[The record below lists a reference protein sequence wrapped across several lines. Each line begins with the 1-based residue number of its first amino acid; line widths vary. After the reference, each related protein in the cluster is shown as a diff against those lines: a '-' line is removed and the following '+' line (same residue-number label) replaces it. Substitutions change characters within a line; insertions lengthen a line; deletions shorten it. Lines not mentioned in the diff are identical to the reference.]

1 MLCDTGRPMAKRR
14 YFFSGFTRK
23 LQRRKCREKRR
34 YSSGDGAKVLL
45 NSKRAEVF

>member
-1 MLCDTGRPMAKRR
+1 MLRDTGRLTTKRR
-14 YFFSGFTRK
+14 YFLSRFTRK

-34 YSSGDGAKVLL
+34 YSSGDGARVLQ